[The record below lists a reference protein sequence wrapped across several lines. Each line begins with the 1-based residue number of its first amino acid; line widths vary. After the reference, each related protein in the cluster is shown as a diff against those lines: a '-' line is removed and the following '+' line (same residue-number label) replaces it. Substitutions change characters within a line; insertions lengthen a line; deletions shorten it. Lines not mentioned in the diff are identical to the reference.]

1 MNVAHYTLASLRDGD
16 ALVPALRVADRY
28 WRFADFATGRGQP
41 VLPRDLVGVFA
52 DWPRLAPLMDGLAAR
67 AATGTNM
74 TGPGVAAAGAALA
87 TPLAYPRKCFCVGA
101 NYQSHLDEM
110 KASEIR
116 KIPGRPP
123 FFFLKPPSTTFV
135 GPGPTVHLPHGCE
148 YFDWEIELAV
158 VFGRGGRHIR
168 EARAMD
174 HVAGFTLACDFT
186 SRNQMFAP
194 ETFFKFDF
202 TLGKCQDT
210 TNPVGPAILP
220 AHLVADPL
228 DLEFALW
235 VNGVEKQRAR
245 AAEMIYSI
253 PEQIAGVSRFIAIE
267 PGDVMLTG
275 SPAGVGWP
283 RGEKLAPGDVVKLWG
298 AGIGEMEIVIQPPLE
313 GAP

>member
-1 MNVAHYTLASLRDGD
+1 MSTVHYTLATLRED
-16 ALVPALRVADRY
+16 AALSPALRVGDRY

-41 VLPRDLVGVFA
+41 ALPRDLVGVFA
-52 DWPRLAPLMDGLAAR
+52 EWPRWAAYMDRLAAR
-67 AATGTNM
+67 AADGRDLA
-74 TGPGVAAAGAALA
+74 GPGVAAAEAVLA
-87 TPLAYPRKCFCVGA
+87 TPLVYPRKCFCVGA

-116 KIPGRPP
+116 KVPGKPP
-123 FFFLKPPSTTFV
+123 FFFLKPPSTTFA

-158 VFGRGGRHIR
+158 VFGRGGRHIP
-168 EARAMD
+168 EAGAMD

-194 ETFFKFDF
+194 ESFFKFDF

-220 AHLVADPL
+220 AHLVADPAGI
-228 DLEFALW
+228 EFALW

-245 AAEMIYSI
+245 AGEMIYPI
-253 PEQIAGVSRFIAIE
+253 AEQIAGVSRFIAIE

-283 RGEKLAPGDVVKLWG
+283 RGEKLAAGDVVRLWG

-313 GAP
+313 VGR